1 MTTNLKNIKAPTS
14 NYKQSF
20 TRLEFSSLLKKIS
33 KFSLISFC
41 VMLKDYMVKSVDL
54 QFTPVEGWL
63 TFPIPLGVKEW
74 EI

>member
-14 NYKQSF
+14 NHKQSS
-20 TRLEFSSLLKKIS
+20 TKLEFSNLLKKIS

-54 QFTPVEGWL
+54 QFSLDDG
-63 TFPIPLGVKEW
+63 
-74 EI
+74 